1 MAYTSEA
8 IQLRE
13 NAIKIPIL
21 VLHPQIGDFN
31 DIFQYDLEPNIYS
44 FKILNEFINYKSM
57 NQNQPIHLKFNTG
70 LNRIGFK
77 YSDINILCDIIK
89 SNNINVKYIFSHL
102 GASEDL
108 SEIQFTES
116 QIKLFEKISKNM
128 EKKLNRRVDKHLLN
142 TSGILNFSE
151 TFSKSVFIHSF
162 VSFDT

>member
-1 MAYTSEA
+1 MFRKKNIDYLAVAYTLK
-8 IQLRE
+8 QLIKKK

-44 FKILNEFINYKSM
+44 FKILNEFITYKSM

-89 SNNINVKYIFSHL
+89 SNNINVKYIFSH
-102 GASEDL
+102 S
-108 SEIQFTES
+108 
-116 QIKLFEKISKNM
+116 
-128 EKKLNRRVDKHLLN
+128 R
-142 TSGILNFSE
+142 
-151 TFSKSVFIHSF
+151 SF
-162 VSFDT
+162 